1 MTLIIFI
8 IFIAL
13 IFEFI
18 NGFHDTANAIAMSV
32 STRALP
38 PKVAVVYSG
47 VLNFIGAVSSTAVA
61 KSIGGKIAD
70 PMHIQH
76 GSIIV
81 IAALI
86 SAIIWNLLTWY
97 LGIPSSSSH
106 TLIGSIA
113 GAVIFGAGIHSI
125 NWAGFIDIIKALI
138 ASPILAF
145 IVGFIL
151 IKILKFI
158 FKEARPQ
165 PTNRGFR
172 LFQIVTAGLTS
183 FSHGGNDGQ
192 KTMGIIVFALVVG
205 GFKTNL
211 DVPLWVQVICAATMG
226 VGTMVGG
233 WRIIKTVGGKIFKIQ
248 PIHGFTADLSSFAV
262 MQGATL
268 LGLPVSTTHVTSSS
282 VLGVG
287 SANHFRGVKW
297 GTAIRI
303 LIAWVITLPIS
314 AAIAG
319 ILVSIFKLF

>member
-38 PKVAVVYSG
+38 PKIAVVYSG

-70 PMHIQH
+70 PMHIH
-76 GSIIV
+76 NGSIIV

-86 SAIIWNLLTWY
+86 SAITWNLLTWY
-97 LGIPSSSSH
+97 FGIPSSSSH

-113 GAVIFGAGIHSI
+113 GAVIFGSGIHSI
-125 NWAGFIDIIKALI
+125 NWSGFADILKALI

-151 IKILKFI
+151 MKILKFI
-158 FKEARPQ
+158 FKNARPQ

-192 KTMGIIVFALVVG
+192 KTMGIIVFALIVG
-205 GFKTNL
+205 GYRTSL
-211 DVPLWVQVICAATMG
+211 DVPLWVQVICALTMG

-248 PIHGFTADLSSFAV
+248 PIHGFTADLSSFTV
-262 MQGATL
+262 MQGATF

-303 LIAWVITLPIS
+303 IVAWVITLPIS

>member
-38 PKVAVVYSG
+38 PKIAVVYSG

-70 PMHIQH
+70 PMHIH
-76 GSIIV
+76 NGSIIV

-86 SAIIWNLLTWY
+86 SAITWNLLTWY
-97 LGIPSSSSH
+97 FGIPSSSSH

-113 GAVIFGAGIHSI
+113 GAVIFGSGLHSI
-125 NWAGFIDIIKALI
+125 NWSGFADIIKALI

-151 IKILKFI
+151 MKILKFI
-158 FKEARPQ
+158 FKNARPQ

-192 KTMGIIVFALVVG
+192 KTMGIIVFALIVG
-205 GFKTNL
+205 GYRTSL
-211 DVPLWVQVICAATMG
+211 DVPLWVQVICALTMG

-248 PIHGFTADLSSFAV
+248 PIHGFTADLSSFTV
-262 MQGATL
+262 MQGATF

-303 LIAWVITLPIS
+303 IVAWVITLPIS

>member
-1 MTLIIFI
+1 MTLIIVI
-8 IFIAL
+8 IFFAL

-32 STRALP
+32 STRALS
-38 PKVAVVYSG
+38 PKIAVVYSG
-47 VLNFIGAVSSTAVA
+47 ILNFVGAVSSTAVA

-70 PMHIQH
+70 PMHIKH

-81 IAALI
+81 LAALV

-97 LGIPSSSSH
+97 FGIPSSSSH

-113 GAVIFGAGIHSI
+113 GAVIFGSGLHSI
-125 NWAGFIDIIKALI
+125 NWAGFGSIIEALI
-138 ASPILAF
+138 TSPILAF

-151 IKILKFI
+151 MKILKVL
-158 FKEARPQ
+158 FKNARPQ

-172 LFQIVTAGLTS
+172 TIQILTAGLTS

-205 GFKTNL
+205 GFKHNL
-211 DVPLWVQVICAATMG
+211 DVPFWVQVICAVTMAF
-226 VGTMVGG
+226 GTMVGG

-248 PIHGFTADLSSFAV
+248 PIHGFTADLSSFTV

-287 SANHFRGVKW
+287 SANKFRGVQW
-297 GTAIRI
+297 GTAVRI
-303 LIAWVITLPIS
+303 IVTWVITLPIS
-314 AAIAG
+314 ATLAG